1 MTRRPPR
8 STHTYT
14 LFPYT
19 TLFRSIAG
27 DAADADADP
36 CRQGGAFHRDRPRPV
51 DDHPADHSFLVPD
64 SDERLLLAALS
75 GASQLHRRRSRPGAV
90 DLGRI
95 GDDAAGD
102 ALHLPDHH
110 AADAAVRPADSRAKY
125 ARRAEI
131 GRARG
136 RERVCQYV

>member
-75 GASQLHRRRSRPGAV
+75 GASRSIEHTSEIQS
-90 DLGRI
+90 LMRI
-95 GDDAAGD
+95 SYTVFC
-102 ALHLPDHH
+102 LKKKTSHTIHSPSNKFLPRLNDTT
-110 AADAAVRPADSRAKY
+110 R
-125 ARRAEI
+125 
-131 GRARG
+131 
-136 RERVCQYV
+136 